1 MAGLAGALQ
10 NGSHI
15 LAECNSGGL
24 RRLIGIRAKCRGLR
38 YARDGYCEKDRKAHA
53 HSALQEWRDFTMEAS
68 FSNHLPSS
76 IHLYLTMG
84 SRHTNTTVKAPIAPP
99 PLLLG
104 ATRQRGLNA
113 GDCRCLL
120 PASSPSGVKI

>member
-38 YARDGYCEKDRKAHA
+38 YDRDGYCEKDRKAHA
-53 HSALQEWRDFTMEAS
+53 HSSLQEWRDFTMRAS
-68 FSNHLPSS
+68 CRNHLPGR
-76 IHLYLTMG
+76 IHVYLTRG
-84 SRHTNTTVKAPIAPP
+84 IRHTKTTGHAPILPP
-99 PLLLG
+99 PRFVG
-104 ATRQRGLNA
+104 AVLERML
-113 GDCRCLL
+113 
-120 PASSPSGVKI
+120 